1 MGKKYF
7 DTKVDSLESSIL
19 GVWVQEAER
28 MDGRTKDY
36 KLHREKLEAQR
47 IKREKLTAKQKK
59 LDVDG
64 DGEIEASDL
73 AKLRA
78 KAKKESYKTAH
89 DMWVD
94 ALKEV
99 LSFEEEQWIGTPGE
113 IDEKKMSSKDKT
125 AAKKYR
131 SSPAGKKAAKAFAK
145 KKSKAGYKPDKARS
159 KASKKAAKLKS
170 DYNPDEKSDTGK
182 KSDKIEINPTLED
195 ESKRK

>member
-145 KKSKAGYKPDKARS
+145 KKNELEKLKKE
-159 KASKKAAKLKS
+159 SKKKPKKKSAKKAHSRLK
-170 DYNPDEKSDTGK
+170 NIGKGK
-182 KSDKIEINPTLED
+182 K
-195 ESKRK
+195 